1 MTASRPRQ
9 VSAGRVPWG
18 TRICISWTPGP
29 QAHAWNTMSRVPDS
43 GESQATLLRGNRNYA
58 ERNSWEICTFVYN
71 EAFRCVVTVSG
82 PASPTFP
89 ITPASMTLKVNFTQ
103 VLPEPRPP
111 RSVLDTGAGVP
122 FWHGIVSESVL
133 IFALNLLLFL
143 ILSLHLHT
151 CQHCLPMQGASSFM
165 PPLDSHHHDLSSDS
179 FILCVKPGRLVPH
192 SHFF

>member
-1 MTASRPRQ
+1 MCSNSFRP
-9 VSAGRVPWG
+9 SVPHFPHHP
-18 TRICISWTPGP
+18 CI
-29 QAHAWNTMSRVPDS
+29 NDS
-43 GESQATLLRGNRNYA
+43 QSE
-58 ERNSWEICTFVYN
+58 
-71 EAFRCVVTVSG
+71 
-82 PASPTFP
+82 P
-89 ITPASMTLKVNFTQ
+89 FTQ

-133 IFALNLLLFL
+133 IFALNLLPFL

-151 CQHCLPMQGASSFM
+151 CQHCLPMEGASSFM